1 VTKEPPINL
10 EEIAS
15 MSVGPLVEAEDVHKR
30 FGGTTALDR
39 LSLQIAGGEIVAVL
53 GPSGSGKSTLLL
65 CLAGIL
71 LPDDGDVRYRGRS
84 LASLSDAVRT
94 SLRRDEF
101 GFVFQFGQ
109 LVPEL
114 TALDNVSLPLRLA
127 GLRRRDAVA
136 RAREF
141 LASLGV
147 DQIADKRAGEM
158 SGGQAQRV
166 AVARALVSRP
176 RVIFADEPTGSLD
189 STNGELVM
197 ELLVSTARRQ
207 GSSVVLVTHEPQVA
221 AYADR
226 EVVVRDGRLAHA
238 AALV

>member
-1 VTKEPPINL
+1 VTDDMIDVGEL
-10 EEIAS
+10 AS
-15 MSVGPLVEAEDVHKR
+15 ASVGPLIEAEDVRKR
-30 FGGTTALDR
+30 FGGTVALGG
-39 LSLQIAGGEIVAVL
+39 LSLQIGGGEIVAVL

-84 LASLSDAVRT
+84 LPSVSDAVRT
-94 SLRRDEF
+94 RLRRDEF

-127 GLRRRDAVA
+127 GLARRDAIG

-141 LASLGV
+141 LDSLGV
-147 DQIADKRAGEM
+147 DDIADKRAGET

-166 AVARALVSRP
+166 AVARALVTRP

-226 EVVVRDGRLAHA
+226 EVVVRDGRLAHD

>member
-1 VTKEPPINL
+1 MTQEPETDVSAL
-10 EEIAS
+10 AAT
-15 MSVGPLVEAEDVHKR
+15 SVGPLIEAVDVRKR
-30 FGGTTALDR
+30 FGDTVALDG
-39 LSLQIAGGEIVAVL
+39 LSFEIAGGEIVAVL

-71 LPDDGDVRYRGRS
+71 LPDGGDVRYRGRS
-84 LASLSDAVRT
+84 LASVSDAVRT
-94 SLRRDEF
+94 RLRRDDF

-127 GLRRRDAVA
+127 GLRRRDAIG

-141 LASLGV
+141 LGSLGV
-147 DQIADKRAGEM
+147 GDVAEKRAGEM

-207 GSSVVLVTHEPQVA
+207 GSSIVLVTHEPQVA

-226 EVVVRDGRLAHA
+226 ETVVRDGRLAHA
-238 AALV
+238 VALA

>member
-1 VTKEPPINL
+1 METRNETSPQDIGRL
-10 EEIAS
+10 
-15 MSVGPLVEAEDVHKR
+15 LEAEDLHKR
-30 FGGTTALDR
+30 FGDTLALDG
-39 LSLQIAGGEIVAVL
+39 LSLEIGGGEIVAVL

-65 CLAGIL
+65 CLAGVL
-71 LPDDGDVRYRGRS
+71 APDRGDVRYRGRS
-84 LASLSDAVRT
+84 LPALSDAART
-94 SLRRDEF
+94 RLRRDEF

-127 GLRRRDAVA
+127 SLRRRDAFD
-136 RAREF
+136 RAGE
-141 LASLGV
+141 LLTALGV
-147 DQIADKRAGEM
+147 DNVGDKRAGEM

-166 AVARALVSRP
+166 AVARALVARP

-189 STNGELVM
+189 SSNGELVM
-197 ELLVSTARRQ
+197 ELFVSTARQQ
-207 GSSVVLVTHEPQVA
+207 GSTVVLVTHEPRVA

-226 EVVVRDGRLAHA
+226 QIVVRDGKLAHD

>member
-1 VTKEPPINL
+1 MNVDETAVLPDGR
-10 EEIAS
+10 AV
-15 MSVGPLVEAEDVHKR
+15 SVGPLIEAIEIHKR
-30 FGGTTALDR
+30 FGSTVALDG
-39 LSLQIAGGEIVAVL
+39 LALEVDGGEIVAIL
-53 GPSGSGKSTLLL
+53 GPSGSGKSTVLL

-71 LPDDGDVRYRGRS
+71 LPDAGEVRYRGRS
-84 LASLSDAVRT
+84 LAEVSDAVRT
-94 SLRRDEF
+94 RLRRDEF

-127 GLRRRDAVA
+127 GLRRRDAIG

-141 LASLGV
+141 LGQLGV
-147 DQIADKRAGEM
+147 DDVAEKRAGEM

-189 STNGELVM
+189 STNG
-197 ELLVSTARRQ
+197 
-207 GSSVVLVTHEPQVA
+207 
-221 AYADR
+221 
-226 EVVVRDGRLAHA
+226 
-238 AALV
+238 